1 MSERIENPSR
11 RDLLRSV
18 AIAAMLGS
26 VGTADEQH
34 VHEMAAAERGVTGN
48 YKPKLLN
55 DHEYKT
61 LQRLADY
68 IIPADEVSKGA
79 LDAGACEYID
89 LLSSQSPELSTI
101 YTGGIAW
108 LDIEMNKRYG
118 HSFLDAKP
126 EEQTAMLDL
135 IAFRKNDSQ
144 ELGAGIHFFD
154 WTRKMVVDAFYTSPI
169 GIKDIGYLGNMAV
182 GKFETPQAAIDYA
195 LKRSPA

>member
-1 MSERIENPSR
+1 MSERTENLSR
-11 RDLLRSV
+11 RDLLRSA

-26 VGTADEQH
+26 VGTADAQH
-34 VHEMAAAERGVTGN
+34 VHEMAAAERVTTGN
-48 YKPKLLN
+48 YKPKLFN

-79 LDAGACEYID
+79 LDAGAPEYID
-89 LLSSQSPELSTI
+89 LLCSQSTELSTI

-108 LDIEMNKRYG
+108 LDIQMEKRYG

-135 IAFRKNDSQ
+135 ISHRKNDSQ

-169 GIKDIGYLGNMAV
+169 GIKDIGYLGNAALST
-182 GKFETPQAAIDYA
+182 FETPQAAIDYA